1 MSLPAGRSWSL
12 RGRLVRRVVLGA
24 SLSWLAGVGLAALV
38 IRHEM
43 SELMD
48 ETLEGSARFSLDL
61 YRGAGDA
68 EALARS
74 AGTIRI
80 VEAGTEVAD
89 APWPPLSRDGGH
101 DVPGWRVFRL
111 TDPQSQVVVEVG
123 QSDEWRRDEL
133 LESVAW
139 LVALMLP
146 VLLAALL
153 AVRGAVASALRPA
166 TRFAQALRA
175 RSAQD
180 LSPVEAGHLPVE
192 LAPIPQALNGYLDD
206 IRARIEAERQF
217 AANAAHELR
226 TPVAAASGQA
236 QLIAAGLADAAAP
249 ERLAGALGRMGHL
262 IDRLLQLSRA
272 EASAGGSGPS
282 DLVRVARMVV
292 ADLGTPVLFDDG
304 EMETLSVPVDPDA
317 LALIVR
323 NLLRNAADHGTGTPR
338 IVLSPE
344 PALTVSNPVLPEA
357 SFRHGMFD
365 TSAASQGAG
374 LGLAIVAR
382 VAQAQ
387 GIVADY
393 AMADGAASVTLR
405 FPPGRNAPAAA

>member
-1 MSLPAGRSWSL
+1 MSRPWSL

-24 SLSWLAGVGLAALV
+24 SLAWIAGVGLAALV
-38 IRHEM
+38 IAHEM

-61 YRGAGDA
+61 YRGTEDV
-68 EALARS
+68 EALTRS
-74 AGTIRI
+74 TGTVRI
-80 VEAGTEVAD
+80 IEGGLERAS
-89 APWPPLSRDGGH
+89 APWPPLSQDGGQ

-133 LESVAW
+133 LESLGG

-146 VLLAALL
+146 VLLAALV
-153 AVRGAVASALRPA
+153 AVRGAVASALQPA
-166 TRFAQALRA
+166 TRFAQVLRN

-180 LSPVEAGHLPVE
+180 LSPVEEDQLPTE
-192 LAPIPQALNGYLDD
+192 LAPIPQALNTYLDD

-217 AANAAHELR
+217 ATNAAHELR

-236 QLIAAGLADAAAP
+236 QLIAAGLADASAP
-249 ERLAGALGRMGHL
+249 ERLTGALGRMSNL
-262 IDRLLQLSRA
+262 IDRLLHLSRA
-272 EASAGGSGPS
+272 EAGAAGRGPS
-282 DLVRVARMVV
+282 DLVRVARMVA
-292 ADLGTPVLFDDG
+292 ADLDRPVLVDDG
-304 EMETLSVPVDPDA
+304 EIEALPVPADPDA
-317 LALIVR
+317 LALILR

-338 IVLSPE
+338 IVLSPA
-344 PALTVSNPVLPEA
+344 PALTISNAVPPGA

-365 TSAASQGAG
+365 KSAASTGAG
-374 LGLAIVAR
+374 LGLAIVTR

-387 GIVADY
+387 GIAVDY
-393 AMADGAASVTLR
+393 AIADGTASVTVR
-405 FPPGRNAPAAA
+405 FPPGPGTPAA